1 MAGATAKTWDN
12 QRVMTTALDPNITLL
27 IIATLNA
34 ATAWLAYR
42 THKLTKQV
50 EIATNSMQDALVA
63 ATGEAAHA
71 AGKEEGRIAGE
82 VKAAN
87 VAEGKLEVGNK

>member
-1 MAGATAKTWDN
+1 ML
-12 QRVMTTALDPNITLL
+12 LDPNITLFAIAILNL
-27 IIATLNA
+27 I
-34 ATAWLAYR
+34 TAWLAYR

-50 EIATNSMQDALVA
+50 EIATNSMKDALVL

-82 VKAAN
+82 AKAATL
-87 VAEGKLEVGNK
+87 AEGKLEYTKKE